1 MLQTLEFGMCWMKKT
16 TKWKLTR
23 CIGGEGGVGVCIC
36 RCAAREEFASSAV
49 DDVEVIEAAIID
61 AEVRATETEV
71 EVEVVFALEAGV
83 DIEGETGAVE
93 TQVDREVE
101 IGAVETGV
109 EVEVAPAMLVVME
122 LVVVI
127 SVIVA
132 AVGSGSEG
140 GDWKRNAVV
149 ALWLIFG
156 KDTPK
161 TTAQHGELKS
171 MIMTWSLGKW

>member
-1 MLQTLEFGMCWMKKT
+1 M
-16 TKWKLTR
+16 
-23 CIGGEGGVGVCIC
+23 
-36 RCAAREEFASSAV
+36 

-109 EVEVAPAMLVVME
+109 EVEVASAL
-122 LVVVI
+122 L
-127 SVIVA
+127 
-132 AVGSGSEG
+132 
-140 GDWKRNAVV
+140 V
-149 ALWLIFG
+149 AL
-156 KDTPK
+156 
-161 TTAQHGELKS
+161 
-171 MIMTWSLGKW
+171 